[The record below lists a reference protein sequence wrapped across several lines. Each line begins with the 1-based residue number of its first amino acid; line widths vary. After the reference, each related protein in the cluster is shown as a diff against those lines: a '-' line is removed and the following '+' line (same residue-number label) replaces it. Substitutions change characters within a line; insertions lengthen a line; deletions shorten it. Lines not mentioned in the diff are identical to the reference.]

1 MAMTIRWLG
10 HSCFRVECGGYSVVI
25 DPFEP
30 GSVPGY
36 QPISETAD
44 MVLCSHEHHD
54 HGFREAVKLTGEAKE
69 APFTVTALPSF
80 HDGSQGAQRGPNL
93 IHLLEGGGVRVAHFG
108 DVGCMPAPE
117 VLAQLKGLD
126 AALIP
131 VGGFYTVGP
140 QEAKAIAD
148 AVDARVVVPMHYRSG
163 GLGYDVLGTL
173 EDYLELCGRWVRYD
187 TDTLE
192 IVPDMPRCTAV
203 LQYLGSKGARP

>member
-10 HSCFRVECGGYSVVI
+10 HSCFRVECGGYSVII

-54 HGFREAVKLTGEAKE
+54 HGFREAVKLTGEATE
-69 APFTVTALPSF
+69 APFTVTELPSF
-80 HDGSQGAQRGPNL
+80 HDGSQGAQRGPNR
-93 IHLLEGGGVRVAHFG
+93 IHMLEGGGVRVAHFG

-148 AVDARVVVPMHYRSG
+148 AVEARVVVPMHYRSG

-173 EDYLELCGRWVRYD
+173 EDYLEICGRWVRYD

-203 LQYLGSKGARP
+203 LQYLGNKGARP